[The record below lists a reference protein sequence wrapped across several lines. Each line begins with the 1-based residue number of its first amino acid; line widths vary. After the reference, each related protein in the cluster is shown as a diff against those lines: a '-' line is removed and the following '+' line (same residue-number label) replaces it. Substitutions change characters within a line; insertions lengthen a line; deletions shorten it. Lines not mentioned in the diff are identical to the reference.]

1 MIGRIYLI
9 SNDINNKLYV
19 GQTTQSL
26 DRRFANHCCNSSN
39 RGQNMYIK
47 RAILKYGKEHFKIEL
62 IEECSIKWLNA
73 RETYWIEYFDSYNNG
88 YNLTIGGDNSSRNFT
103 RSLEDTID
111 IEEFKSFIINN
122 FPTAKQVEKKFKIC
136 HSSIYNL
143 IKRLNDDRLKLNP
156 YNPRIGNA
164 KKKEKEVC
172 KKYLEGYNIQDLVK
186 IFHSQKM
193 YISRILKNN
202 GITIQRGRK
211 SILEY
216 NISKSVQ
223 TLTGNAEG

>member
-9 SNDINNKLYV
+9 SNDLNSKLYV
-19 GQTTQSL
+19 GQTIQSIE
-26 DRRFANHCCNSSN
+26 RRFINHCCNSSD

-62 IEECSIKWLNA
+62 IEECPIEWLDR
-73 RETYWIEYFDSYNNG
+73 REIFWIDYFDSFNNG
-88 YNLTIGGDNSSRNFT
+88 YNLTAGGNNKSRNFAK
-103 RSLEDTID
+103 SLEDIID
-111 IEEFKSFIINN
+111 IEEFKSFIIDN
-122 FPTAKQVEKKFKIC
+122 FPTAKQVEKKFKIS

-143 IKRLNDDRLKLNP
+143 IKRLDDDRLKLNP

-164 KKKEKEVC
+164 KKREKEVC
-172 KKYLEGYNIQDLVK
+172 EKYLEGYNIQDLVK
-186 IFHSQKM
+186 MFHSQKM
-193 YISRILKNN
+193 YISKILKNN

-223 TLTGNAEG
+223 TLTDIAEG

>member
-9 SNDINNKLYV
+9 SNDLNSKLYV
-19 GQTTQSL
+19 GQTIQSIE
-26 DRRFANHCCNSSN
+26 RRFINHCCNSSD

-62 IEECSIKWLNA
+62 IEECSIEWLDR
-73 RETYWIEYFDSYNNG
+73 REIFWIDYFDSFNNG
-88 YNLTIGGDNSSRNFT
+88 YNLTAGGNNTSRNFPK
-103 RSLEDTID
+103 SLEDNINLED
-111 IEEFKSFIINN
+111 FKSFIIDN
-122 FPTAKQVEKKFKIC
+122 FPTAKQVEKKFKIS
-136 HSSIYNL
+136 HSSVYNL
-143 IKRLNDDRLKLNP
+143 IKRLNDDRLKLNS

-164 KKKEKEVC
+164 KKREKEVC
-172 KKYLEGYNIQDLVK
+172 EKYLEGYNIQDLVK
-186 IFHSQKM
+186 MFHSQKM
-193 YISRILKNN
+193 YISKILKNN

-223 TLTGNAEG
+223 TLTGIAEG

>member
-9 SNDINNKLYV
+9 SNDLNGKLYV
-19 GQTTQSL
+19 GQTIQSIE
-26 DRRFANHCCNSSN
+26 RRFINHCCNSSD

-62 IEECSIKWLNA
+62 IEECPIEWLNK
-73 RETYWIEYFDSYNNG
+73 REIYWIEYFDSYENG
-88 YNLTIGGDNSSRNFT
+88 YNLTLGGDNSSRNFT

-122 FPTAKQVEKKFKIC
+122 FPTAKQVREKFKIC
-136 HSSIYNL
+136 KSSVYNL
-143 IKRLNDDRLKLNP
+143 IERLNDDRLKLNS

-172 KKYLEGYNIQDLVK
+172 EKYLEGYNIQDLVK
-186 IFHSQKM
+186 MFHSQKM
-193 YISRILKNN
+193 YISQILKNN

-211 SILEY
+211 AILEY

-223 TLTGNAEG
+223 TLTDNAEG